1 MMDLIKKQKILERIT
16 NFFSHECSYDEALR
30 TAKRF
35 IGELNLLK
43 NVNEAS
49 LLPFELH
56 FELRG
61 RKEPKLIQVDE
72 FVKKLFGFGWHNRE
86 ETGMYDE
93 SQIAHLL
100 FLEITKRHPTL
111 DAVMESKKQ
120 TLQIAND

>member
-1 MMDLIKKQKILERIT
+1 MIDVTKKQKILERIE

-30 TAKRF
+30 TAKRL
-35 IGELNLLK
+35 IWELNLLK

-61 RKEPKLIQVDE
+61 RKEPNPIHVDE
-72 FVKKLFGFGWHNRE
+72 FVKKLFSFYWHNRE
-86 ETGMYDE
+86 QPGKFAEGD
-93 SQIAHLL
+93 IAYSL
-100 FLEITKRHPTL
+100 FLEIATRHPTL
-111 DAVMESKKQ
+111 ANIIELKKQ